1 MVFNIGA
8 KRAFLIFLRN
18 VGKRLIFFNRF
29 FIFGRCLWN
38 CWKKLLPKEV
48 KYCRAT
54 CSTSAVSSIT
64 QIDAVLLAAMADEV
78 YKHFAG
84 SGVNKILTVEAS
96 GIALAILVA
105 ERFGC
110 NMVFAKKSKALNDD
124 GEMYSAVCPSFTRP
138 GVNTIKVPKEYLGK
152 DDNVLIVDDFLAVG
166 NATTALRSLVSDAGA
181 KLCGI
186 SVAVE
191 KGFQGGGDKIRAD
204 GIDLLSLAII
214 DGMKD
219 GSITFRK

>member
-8 KRAFLIFLRN
+8 KRAFLFFLRN
-18 VGKRLIFFNRF
+18 VGKRLIFFQS
-29 FIFGRCLWN
+29 IFYFR
-38 CWKKLLPKEV
+38 KVFMELLEKAIAERGKVLPGDV
-48 KYCRAT
+48 LNVG
-54 CSTSAVSSIT
+54 SFVNH

-124 GEMYSAVCPSFTRP
+124 GEMYSAVCSSFTRP

-186 SVAVE
+186 PSRW
-191 KGFQGGGDKIRAD
+191 KRDSRAE
-204 GIDLLSLAII
+204 A
-214 DGMKD
+214 
-219 GSITFRK
+219 TR

>member
-1 MVFNIGA
+1 MELLEKAIAERGKVLPGDV
-8 KRAFLIFLRN
+8 LN
-18 VGKRLIFFNRF
+18 VGSFVNH
-29 FIFGRCLWN
+29 
-38 CWKKLLPKEV
+38 
-48 KYCRAT
+48 
-54 CSTSAVSSIT
+54 

-124 GEMYSAVCPSFTRP
+124 GEMYSAVCPPFTRP